1 MGFLSHTRLFFHLA
15 KCLFPCYTK
24 ANMPFCFEGVLKE
37 NEMISY
43 ISGIYAG
50 HSTDAVVIECGGI
63 GFCIRVPET
72 VLNRLPAKN
81 SEFKLYTYLH
91 VKEDAMQ
98 LYGFISKEEQEMF
111 ELLIGVSGIGPKG
124 ALGILS
130 ALSMDTLRFAIYA
143 QDAKM
148 IAKAP
153 GIGIKTAQKMI
164 LELKDKISLADTLGE
179 QSAMVSAGAVDS
191 KTNANR
197 AEAIEALTALG
208 FSASEAVK
216 AVSGVKDIETL
227 STEAII
233 KAALKKTL

>member
-1 MGFLSHTRLFFHLA
+1 
-15 KCLFPCYTK
+15 
-24 ANMPFCFEGVLKE
+24 
-37 NEMISY
+37 MISY
-43 ISGIYAG
+43 ISGVYAG

-143 QDAKM
+143 QDAKT

-179 QSAMVSAGAVDS
+179 QSAMVSADAVDS

>member
-1 MGFLSHTRLFFHLA
+1 
-15 KCLFPCYTK
+15 
-24 ANMPFCFEGVLKE
+24 
-37 NEMISY
+37 MISY
-43 ISGIYAG
+43 ISGVYAG

-143 QDAKM
+143 QDAKT

-164 LELKDKISLADTLGE
+164 LELKDKCHLEDVFGGVEESFATE
-179 QSAMVSAGAVDS
+179 NVSAGADA
-191 KTNANR
+191 KKD
-197 AEAIEALTALG
+197 AIEALVALG
-208 FSASEAVK
+208 YSASEAAG
-216 AVSGVKDIETL
+216 AVRKLQVTEEMSVEDILKL
-227 STEAII
+227 S
-233 KAALKKTL
+233 LKNL

>member
-1 MGFLSHTRLFFHLA
+1 
-15 KCLFPCYTK
+15 
-24 ANMPFCFEGVLKE
+24 
-37 NEMISY
+37 MISY

-130 ALSMDTLRFAIYA
+130 MDTLRFAIYA
-143 QDAKM
+143 QDAKT

>member
-15 KCLFPCYTK
+15 KRLFPCYTK

-143 QDAKM
+143 QDAKT

-227 STEAII
+227 SIEAII

>member
-1 MGFLSHTRLFFHLA
+1 
-15 KCLFPCYTK
+15 
-24 ANMPFCFEGVLKE
+24 
-37 NEMISY
+37 
-43 ISGIYAG
+43 
-50 HSTDAVVIECGGI
+50 
-63 GFCIRVPET
+63 
-72 VLNRLPAKN
+72 
-81 SEFKLYTYLH
+81 
-91 VKEDAMQ
+91 
-98 LYGFISKEEQEMF
+98 
-111 ELLIGVSGIGPKG
+111 
-124 ALGILS
+124 
-130 ALSMDTLRFAIYA
+130 MDTLRFAIYA
-143 QDAKM
+143 QDAKT

-164 LELKDKISLADTLGE
+164 LDSRIQSSLADTLGE

-216 AVSGVKDIETL
+216 AVSGVEDIETL

>member
-1 MGFLSHTRLFFHLA
+1 
-15 KCLFPCYTK
+15 
-24 ANMPFCFEGVLKE
+24 
-37 NEMISY
+37 MISY

-111 ELLIGVSGIGPKG
+111 ELLIGVSGIG
-124 ALGILS
+124 
-130 ALSMDTLRFAIYA
+130 
-143 QDAKM
+143 
-148 IAKAP
+148 
-153 GIGIKTAQKMI
+153 IKTAQKMI

-179 QSAMVSAGAVDS
+179 QSAMVSADAVDS

>member
-1 MGFLSHTRLFFHLA
+1 
-15 KCLFPCYTK
+15 
-24 ANMPFCFEGVLKE
+24 
-37 NEMISY
+37 MISY
-43 ISGIYAG
+43 ISGIYTG
-50 HSTDAVVIECGGI
+50 HSADAVIIECNGI

-72 VLNRLPAKN
+72 VFTRLPAKN

-91 VKEDAMQ
+91 VKEDIMQ
-98 LYGFISKEEQEMF
+98 LYGFISREEQEMF

-124 ALGILS
+124 ALAILS

-143 QDAKM
+143 QDAKT

-153 GIGIKTAQKMI
+153 GIGLKTAQKMI
-164 LELKDKISLADTLGE
+164 LELKDKISIADTLGE
-179 QSAMVSAGAVDS
+179 QETQISGAVDS
-191 KTNANR
+191 GASANR
-197 AEAIEALTALG
+197 AEAIEALVALG
-208 FSASEAVK
+208 FSMSEAVK

>member
-43 ISGIYAG
+43 ISGVYAG

-143 QDAKM
+143 QDAKT

-179 QSAMVSAGAVDS
+179 QSDRVLAGAVDS

>member
-1 MGFLSHTRLFFHLA
+1 
-15 KCLFPCYTK
+15 
-24 ANMPFCFEGVLKE
+24 
-37 NEMISY
+37 MISY
-43 ISGIYAG
+43 ISGVYAG

-63 GFCIRVPET
+63 GFCNRVPET

-81 SEFKLYTYLH
+81 SEFKLYTYLY

-143 QDAKM
+143 QDAKT

>member
-1 MGFLSHTRLFFHLA
+1 
-15 KCLFPCYTK
+15 
-24 ANMPFCFEGVLKE
+24 
-37 NEMISY
+37 MISY
-43 ISGIYAG
+43 ISGVYAG

-143 QDAKM
+143 QDAKT

-191 KTNANR
+191 KTNR

>member
-1 MGFLSHTRLFFHLA
+1 
-15 KCLFPCYTK
+15 
-24 ANMPFCFEGVLKE
+24 
-37 NEMISY
+37 MISY
-43 ISGIYAG
+43 ISGVYAG

-124 ALGILS
+124 AL
-130 ALSMDTLRFAIYA
+130 RFAIYA
-143 QDAKM
+143 QDAKT

>member
-1 MGFLSHTRLFFHLA
+1 
-15 KCLFPCYTK
+15 
-24 ANMPFCFEGVLKE
+24 
-37 NEMISY
+37 MISY

-143 QDAKM
+143 QDAKT
-148 IAKAP
+148 P
-153 GIGIKTAQKMI
+153 GIGIKTAQKMT

>member
-15 KCLFPCYTK
+15 KRLFPCYTK

-43 ISGIYAG
+43 ISGVYAG

-143 QDAKM
+143 QDAKT

-164 LELKDKISLADTLGE
+164 LELKDKISLADTIGE
-179 QSAMVSAGAVDS
+179 QSAMVSAGAVDL

>member
-15 KCLFPCYTK
+15 KRLFPCYTK

-143 QDAKM
+143 QDAKT

-227 STEAII
+227 NTEAII

>member
-1 MGFLSHTRLFFHLA
+1 
-15 KCLFPCYTK
+15 
-24 ANMPFCFEGVLKE
+24 
-37 NEMISY
+37 MISY
-43 ISGIYAG
+43 ISGVYAG

-143 QDAKM
+143 QDAKT

-164 LELKDKISLADTLGE
+164 LELKDKISL
-179 QSAMVSAGAVDS
+179 AVDS

>member
-1 MGFLSHTRLFFHLA
+1 
-15 KCLFPCYTK
+15 
-24 ANMPFCFEGVLKE
+24 
-37 NEMISY
+37 MISY

-72 VLNRLPAKN
+72 VLNRIPAKN
-81 SEFKLYTYLH
+81 KLYTYLH

-98 LYGFISKEEQEMF
+98 LYGFISKEEQEVF

-143 QDAKM
+143 QDAKT

>member
-1 MGFLSHTRLFFHLA
+1 
-15 KCLFPCYTK
+15 
-24 ANMPFCFEGVLKE
+24 
-37 NEMISY
+37 MISY

-130 ALSMDTLRFAIYA
+130 ALSMDTLRFSIYA
-143 QDAKM
+143 QDA
-148 IAKAP
+148 
-153 GIGIKTAQKMI
+153 KTAQKMI

>member
-15 KCLFPCYTK
+15 KRLFPCYTK

-43 ISGIYAG
+43 ISGVYAG

-130 ALSMDTLRFAIYA
+130 ALSMDTLRFAIYV
-143 QDAKM
+143 QDAKT

-164 LELKDKISLADTLGE
+164 LELKDKISLADTIGE
-179 QSAMVSAGAVDS
+179 QYAMVSAGAVDS

>member
-1 MGFLSHTRLFFHLA
+1 
-15 KCLFPCYTK
+15 
-24 ANMPFCFEGVLKE
+24 
-37 NEMISY
+37 MISY
-43 ISGIYAG
+43 ISGIYEG
-50 HSTDAVVIECGGI
+50 HSADAVIIECGGI

-72 VLNRLPAKN
+72 VLGRLPAKN

-98 LYGFISKEEQEMF
+98 LYGFISREEREMF

-124 ALGILS
+124 ALAILS
-130 ALSMDTLRFAIYA
+130 SLSLDTLRFAIYA
-143 QDAKM
+143 QDAKT
-148 IAKAP
+148 ISKAQ
-153 GIGIKTAQKMI
+153 GIGLKTAQKMI
-164 LELKDKISLADTLGE
+164 LELKDKISLSDTLGE
-179 QSAMVSAGAVDS
+179 QTAEVSSANTKESV
-191 KTNANR
+191 NR

-216 AVSGVKDIETL
+216 AVSSVKDIETL

>member
-1 MGFLSHTRLFFHLA
+1 
-15 KCLFPCYTK
+15 
-24 ANMPFCFEGVLKE
+24 
-37 NEMISY
+37 MISY
-43 ISGIYAG
+43 ISGVYAG

-111 ELLIGVSGIGPKG
+111 ELLIGVSGI
-124 ALGILS
+124 
-130 ALSMDTLRFAIYA
+130 
-143 QDAKM
+143 
-148 IAKAP
+148 AKAP

-164 LELKDKISLADTLGE
+164 LELKDKISLADTIGE

>member
-1 MGFLSHTRLFFHLA
+1 
-15 KCLFPCYTK
+15 
-24 ANMPFCFEGVLKE
+24 
-37 NEMISY
+37 MISY

-130 ALSMDTLRFAIYA
+130 ALSMDTLRFAI
-143 QDAKM
+143 
-148 IAKAP
+148 
-153 GIGIKTAQKMI
+153 
-164 LELKDKISLADTLGE
+164 
-179 QSAMVSAGAVDS
+179 
-191 KTNANR
+191 
-197 AEAIEALTALG
+197 
-208 FSASEAVK
+208 
-216 AVSGVKDIETL
+216 
-227 STEAII
+227 
-233 KAALKKTL
+233 